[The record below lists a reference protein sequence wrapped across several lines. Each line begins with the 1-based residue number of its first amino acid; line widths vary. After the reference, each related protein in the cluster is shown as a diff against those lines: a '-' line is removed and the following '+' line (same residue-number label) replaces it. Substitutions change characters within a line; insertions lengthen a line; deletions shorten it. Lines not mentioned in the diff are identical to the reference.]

1 MGLIELLNRTLQ
13 IEIALDAAGL
23 IEPWA
28 VPLSYS
34 ESHVS
39 EAKSVKDVKD
49 LHRINEAKLR
59 ALPAETQRE
68 LAVSG
73 PLSITCAQ
81 LISEQHL
88 QHVGRRYRLHSEWQ
102 RHLAAQTN
110 YKPYPQGPA
119 S

>member
-39 EAKSVKDVKD
+39 EAKSAKDVKD

-59 ALPAETQRE
+59 ALPAETLRE
-68 LAVSG
+68 LAVSW
-73 PLSITCAQ
+73 PLSIAYAQ
-81 LISEQHL
+81 LFSEQRL
-88 QHVGRRYRLHSEWQ
+88 QRMSRRYRLHS
-102 RHLAAQTN
+102 
-110 YKPYPQGPA
+110 
-119 S
+119 